1 VQKVDIAVVG
11 TGVAGSA
18 AARALARAGRG
29 VVVFEQFELGHARG
43 SSHGTS
49 RIFRFSYDDPNFV
62 RMAMDSLP
70 LWRELEGESGEQLIV
85 TLGGIDCGK
94 DVDSHVRALAQCDAD
109 YEVLSAEQASARFP
123 RLRLPAAQHV
133 LFHPD
138 AGIALTDRALRAFIG
153 SARAAGAD
161 VRDRTKVTDLGVD
174 GSRAILST
182 DDDTVSAEV
191 AVIAAGAWARDL
203 LRPVGVDLPVVATRE
218 TVAYF
223 PMADELSVPTIVDW
237 MELGAAHAWGDT
249 AIYGLPSPG
258 LGIKAG
264 EHHVGP
270 VTDPDDPGEV
280 SDESVERIAR
290 WVAERYPEADPHP
303 ATAETCIYTNTDD
316 ERFLLELHGPF
327 VVGSACSGHGF
338 KFGPLTGLRLAQ
350 LAGESVSART

>member
-1 VQKVDIAVVG
+1 VQKVDVAVVG

-18 AARALARAGRG
+18 AARALAHAGRK

-49 RIFRFSYDDPNFV
+49 RIFRFSYDDPTFV
-62 RMAMDSLP
+62 RMAMEALP
-70 LWRELEGESGEQLIV
+70 LWRELEGEVGERLIV
-85 TLGGIDCGK
+85 ALGGIDCGK
-94 DVDSHVRALAQCDAD
+94 DIDSHVRALAECGAD
-109 YEVLSAEQASARFP
+109 HEVLNAEQASTRFS

-138 AGIALTDRALRAFIG
+138 AGIALADRALRAFIS

-161 VRDRTKVTDLGVD
+161 VQDRTKVRELAVD

-182 DDDTVSAEV
+182 DRDTFSAEV

-223 PMADELSVPTIVDW
+223 SMTDELSIPTIVDW
-237 MELGAAHAWGDT
+237 MEFGVGHEWGDT
-249 AIYGLPSPG
+249 ALYGLPSPG

-264 EHHVGP
+264 EHHAGP
-270 VTDPDDPGEV
+270 VTDPNEVGDV

-290 WVAERYPEADPHP
+290 WVSERYPDADPNP
-303 ATAETCIYTNTDD
+303 VTAETCIYTNTDD
-316 ERFLLELHGPF
+316 ERFLLERHGPF
-327 VVGSACSGHGF
+327 VVASACSGHGF